1 MGRRPRPEEPEEVE
15 VVEEEVREEPKR
27 PKRKSLKRLVTELF
41 IKTIGREATQH
52 LINAEIEVFKAF
64 RSMIDYRIQSAE
76 RAAERLQE
84 IEVQ

>member
-1 MGRRPRPEEPEEVE
+1 MARRPRPEAEEVE

-27 PKRKSLKRLVTELF
+27 AKPKTLKRFVTELF
-41 IKTIGREATQH
+41 VRTIGRDATQH

-64 RSMIDYRIQSAE
+64 RAMIDHRIRSAE
-76 RAAERLQE
+76 RAIEKLQE